1 MIPAE
6 FDLIPISNTKNLNV
20 VSEIFFAFY
29 GLKNKN
35 GCHKVIEVES
45 LLFKK
50 IKY

>member
-1 MIPAE
+1 MILAK

-20 VSEIFFAFY
+20 VSEIFFAL